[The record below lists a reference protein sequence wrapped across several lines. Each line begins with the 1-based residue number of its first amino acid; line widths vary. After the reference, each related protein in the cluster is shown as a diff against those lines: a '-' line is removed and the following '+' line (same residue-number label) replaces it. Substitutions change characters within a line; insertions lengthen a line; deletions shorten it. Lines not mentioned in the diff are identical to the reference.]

1 MFFLKITRTCR
12 VKKQTKIA
20 TAAATHLSALRMLRW
35 KTLEWLWGRS
45 SRGLAVVSVRGVGL
59 FELSKFAELFH
70 QDAMDVS
77 ARRNDQPTCEAKR
90 GTSATR
96 EEPETEGRGAGRR
109 RGRRTEVER
118 AAVAKE

>member
-20 TAAATHLSALRMLRW
+20 TAAATRLSALRMLRW
-35 KTLEWLWGRS
+35 KTLEWLWGCS
-45 SRGLAVVSVRGVGL
+45 SRSLAVASVRGVGL

-77 ARRNDQPTCEAKR
+77 AGRNDQPTCEATR

-96 EEPETEGRGAGRR
+96 EEPETEGAERGEGEGEGGAPR
-109 RGRRTEVER
+109 
-118 AAVAKE
+118 